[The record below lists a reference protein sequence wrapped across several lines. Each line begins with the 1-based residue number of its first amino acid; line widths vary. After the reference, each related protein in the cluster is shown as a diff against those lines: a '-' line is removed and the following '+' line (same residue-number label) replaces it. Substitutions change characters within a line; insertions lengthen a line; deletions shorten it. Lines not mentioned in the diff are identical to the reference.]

1 MIKNYPYLKDK
12 DFLIEIDESLVTTQY
27 AQIILLDW
35 NENPIQ
41 NIEGKIIGGNLS
53 IQGDSSVRRTGT
65 LDTFVEDDS
74 YDYYSLN
81 SLFSLN
87 KKIFL
92 EIGIKNTTQKY
103 QDYPIIWFPQ
113 GYFLITGLSL
123 QHSLT
128 GTTINLSLKD
138 KMALL
143 NGDCGGTIPA
153 AVTFNEK
160 DDYAEEREE
169 VELTKV
175 TIYQIIY
182 ELVNHFG
189 EIPIS
194 KILINDV
201 PLQIRQVMKWIGDTP
216 LYQYIQMKDGKESYT
231 YDIKTHPEIS
241 SSPMKTFQY
250 GDDVGYIYTDFVF
263 PDELV
268 SEPGQSV
275 CDILDKIKNV
285 LGNYEYFFDIWGNFV
300 FQEKKNYLN
309 TRQNTIQLQL
319 LKNENYLIQMKEG
332 LSVYKFKNSK
342 LIQSISNTPK
352 YENIKNDFI
361 VWGVKKTTDGTEWP
375 IRYHLAIDEKPP
387 LRNKPVTL
395 YLYDDKYGT
404 PKANIKQIAGS
415 TKKEITVADWRT
427 ELYIQGLENPS
438 IVTPYYLELDNE
450 WRKMYDLE
458 KQDFKPE
465 FIERPYELDYF
476 LDFIDTDSKLG
487 EYSIQNIG
495 RRTLVL
501 NDKSINC
508 LFEPEIPNV
517 VFINGSEDKEKAEQD
532 RNNYYAKGENWTQVS
547 GEVYNHLAIGGSLNS
562 AFVAV
567 RDLLYQR
574 TNYNEQIQISLV
586 PIFHLEPNTRIT
598 VVDDESSTSGDF
610 IINSITIPL
619 DVGAMMSINATKA
632 LEKI

>member
-65 LDTFVEDDS
+65 LDTFVENDS

-92 EIGIKNTTQKY
+92 EIGIKNNTQKY

-361 VWGVKKTTDGTEWP
+361 VWGVKKTTDGAEWP

-415 TKKEITVADWRT
+415 TKKEITVTDWRT
-427 ELYIQGLENPS
+427 ELYVQGLENPS

-458 KQDFKPE
+458 KQDFKPD
-465 FIERPYELDYF
+465 FVERPYELDYF

-547 GEVYNHLAIGGSLNS
+547 GEVYEHLAIGGSLNS